1 MKIAVIG
8 GGIAGMMSWYL
19 LRRQHDVTLFEAN
32 DYLGGHTAT
41 VDINEAGKTLP
52 IDTGFI
58 VFNNWTYPLFNKFI
72 AELGVPFKNTTMSF
86 AVTDRRRD
94 FEYNGNNFWSL
105 FAQKRNVLRPSFW
118 KMLLDIVRFND
129 IAKAALKH
137 NSKDL
142 DLPIGQFLEK
152 HQLGTQLRDHYLYP
166 MGAAIWSAGLS
177 SMQDFPLRFFLQFCN
192 NHGLLN
198 VNDRPQWAVIEG
210 GSREYVRAM
219 LNKVGSDGI
228 ELNSP
233 IQSVRRDS
241 DGVVVT
247 LQSGEQRQFDQ
258 VVFACHSD
266 QALHLLSDA
275 TSNEAEVLAGIAYQ
289 ANDVILHTDTSL
301 LPKRKAA
308 WAAWNYLLGENANER
323 ATLSYNMNILQGVQ
337 SDTTYVVSLNATEQI
352 DPAKV
357 LRRFSYA
364 HPVYNH
370 TTMLSQQRRG
380 QINGKNRTYF
390 CGAYWYNGFHEDG
403 VRSAVDVAAMLGVEF

>member
-142 DLPIGQFLEK
+142 DLPISQFLEK

-275 TSNEAEVLAGIAYQ
+275 SSNEAEVLAGIAYQ

-308 WAAWNYLLGENANER
+308 WAAWNYLLGESANER

>member
-219 LNKVGSDGI
+219 LNKAGSDGI

-275 TSNEAEVLAGIAYQ
+275 SSNEAEVLAGIAYQ

-308 WAAWNYLLGENANER
+308 WAAWNYLLGESANER

-352 DPAKV
+352 DPTKI